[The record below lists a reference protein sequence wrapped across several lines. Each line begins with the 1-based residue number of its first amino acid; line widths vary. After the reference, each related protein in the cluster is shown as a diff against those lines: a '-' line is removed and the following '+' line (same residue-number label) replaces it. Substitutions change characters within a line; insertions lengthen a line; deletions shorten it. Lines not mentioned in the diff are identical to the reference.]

1 MLRASRSAVIDAEIE
16 KVWAILRDFNGL
28 ASWHPLVAD
37 SHIENGLPPDSVG
50 CIRNFNLKDGSNLRE
65 QLLALSDVDHYL
77 TYSILESLLPVRNY
91 VATTRLLRVTDTN
104 KTFAQWTGEFDC
116 PAGREQEVTEMV
128 GNDIF
133 AAGLKAL
140 NEAAKRR

>member
-1 MLRASRSAVIDAEIE
+1 MLRASRSAVIDADIE
-16 KVWAILRDFNGL
+16 TVWGILRDFNGL
-28 ASWHPLVAD
+28 PSWHPVVVD
-37 SHIENGLPPDSVG
+37 SRIEDDRPSDSVG
-50 CIRNFNLKDGSNLRE
+50 CVRNFNLKGGGNLRE

-77 TYSILESLLPVRNY
+77 TYSILESPLPVSDY
-91 VATTRLLRVTDTN
+91 VATTRLLQITDTN

-116 PAGREQEVTEMV
+116 AAGREQEVLDLV

-140 NEAAKRR
+140 NETASRK